1 MRTPHLAA
9 EATTM
14 TQQAQTAQAP
24 AISMPVARRRAH
36 HRGQLTTTRQIVLQL
51 VCLAIT
57 ATVLFPLVWIV
68 SMAIDPRDLAR
79 PDGLNLIPE
88 GASLQ
93 AFQKVIAQPTLNPI
107 SFWQLALNSLFI
119 AVMIALLS
127 VGIGVLAAYVFS
139 RMRFVGREF
148 LMIAILAVL
157 MLPAVATLA
166 PLYTLLN
173 RVVIGDVNLRT
184 TLVGVVLAVTAG
196 QLPFAIWNMK
206 GYIDTIPRELEEAAT
221 VDGATSFGVFRHVI
235 LPLSRPVIAV
245 TAFFGFLA
253 GWTEFYFSW
262 AFLDPARSGTLAMAL
277 NGMVGQ
283 YAANTKW
290 SEFAAFSILVAVP
303 VSIVYFFLQRY
314 IISGLTVGGV
324 KG

>member
-1 MRTPHLAA
+1 
-9 EATTM
+9 M
-14 TQQAQTAQAP
+14 TEQGQAP
-24 AISMPVARRRAH
+24 ALVLSMPVARRRTRR
-36 HRGQLTTTRQIVLQL
+36 RGHLTLGRQIVLQL
-51 VCLAIT
+51 ICLAIT
-57 ATVLFPLVWIV
+57 LTVVFPLLWIV
-68 SMAIDPRDLAR
+68 SMALDPRDLSR
-79 PDGLNLIPE
+79 PDGLNLIPQ
-88 GASLQ
+88 GASLDS
-93 AFQKVIAQPTLNPI
+93 FQKVLAQPTLNPI
-107 SFWQLALNSLFI
+107 SFWQLAFNSLII
-119 AVMIALLS
+119 AVSIAVLS
-127 VGIGVLAAYVFS
+127 VAIGVLAAYVFS
-139 RMRFVGREF
+139 RIRFVGREF

-157 MLPAVATLA
+157 MLPSVATLA

-173 RVVIGDVNLRT
+173 RIVIEGVNLRT
-184 TLVGVVLAVTAG
+184 TLFGVILAVTAG

-221 VDGATSFGVFRHVI
+221 VDGAGSFRVFRHVI
-235 LPLSRPVIAV
+235 LPLSTPVIAV

-262 AFLDPARSGTLAMAL
+262 AFLDPAKNGTLAMAL

-303 VSIVYFFLQRY
+303 VSVVYFFLQRY
-314 IISGLTVGGV
+314 IISGLTVGSI